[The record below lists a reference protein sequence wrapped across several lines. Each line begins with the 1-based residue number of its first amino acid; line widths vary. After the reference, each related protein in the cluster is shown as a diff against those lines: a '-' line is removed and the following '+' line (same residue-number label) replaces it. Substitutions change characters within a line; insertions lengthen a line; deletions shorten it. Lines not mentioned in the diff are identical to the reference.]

1 MLYSAVKACQ
11 GAAPEEMA
19 HSNVPLLLP
28 EWGLD
33 QGLQNTP
40 LLLHTLQIKIKLT
53 CPLQQELLKGGW
65 L

>member
-1 MLYSAVKACQ
+1 MLYSTVKACQ
-11 GAAPEEMA
+11 GAATEEMA

-33 QGLQNTP
+33 QGLHNTP
-40 LLLHTLQIKIKLT
+40 LLQHTLQIKIKLT
-53 CPLQQELLKGGW
+53 CTLQQELLKWGR